1 MEKKILVL
9 ALAIMGLF
17 FVGTAVAQE
26 VLCDVTPQV
35 DVDMSWYYSVI
46 APEGAPLTVS
56 MRTDGN
62 AVDLFLMNS
71 ADFDEYQSVQSGPA
85 TTFNYYVD
93 GSSLNVVQKTYTF
106 TVPNADRYYIVID
119 NTATPDNGAYAG
131 VPVNV
136 HVKVTGESAVSGFKA
151 IFAIAAI
158 LGIALLCRRRKK

>member
-1 MEKKILVL
+1 MEKKILFL
-9 ALAIMGLF
+9 TLTIMGLLL
-17 FVGTAVAQE
+17 VGTVVAEE
-26 VLCDVTPQV
+26 VLCDETPQV
-35 DVDMSWYYSVI
+35 DVGLSWYYSVI
-46 APEGAPLTVS
+46 AHEGATLTVS

-62 AVDLFLMNS
+62 AVDLFLMDS
-71 ADFDEYQSVQSGPA
+71 AGFDEYQSVQSGPA

-93 GSSLNVVQKTYTF
+93 GSSLNVVQKTYAF
-106 TVPNADRYYIVID
+106 TVPDSDRYYIVID